1 MNAGLVLDLRRRCN
15 IITVGR
21 YIHAAEKLWSAYGE
35 KFFLTFGLYCDSY
48 YPEIRASEAVFKG
61 STY

>member
-1 MNAGLVLDLRRRCN
+1 MNAGLALDLRRGCD

-35 KFFLTFGLYCDSY
+35 KIFLDFWIVL
-48 YPEIRASEAVFKG
+48 
-61 STY
+61 